1 MPTFSYNATTLTG
14 DSVAGTKK
22 AKTESA
28 LRESL
33 AADGLTVR
41 GVSEKRSIWQF
52 EITKSKV
59 PPTELMHFSRQ
70 LGAFVRA
77 GIPILDAIDI
87 IAMDAGN
94 KTLKE
99 ALNAVGEDIRSG
111 LPLSAA
117 ATKHPNVFPEFY
129 VRTLRSAELTGKLDS
144 VLTQLSTYIE
154 RDEDAKRKIRAAMV
168 YPSIVFG
175 MSIVTVVVL
184 MVFVLPRFRTF
195 FESFDATLPL
205 PTRILL
211 GVGDFV
217 SQWWMVGLAALA
229 GITMLL
235 LASVRTER
243 GRYTRDAIL
252 LRLPLVGNIVRYA
265 VIERFC
271 RVLSS
276 LMQAA
281 VAIPEAMEVAS
292 SGTSNRVYEKALKQ
306 ARLEMLEG
314 HGMARPVA
322 DTKLFP
328 NAVTQMVR
336 VGEETGTLD
345 QQLQTAAEFFDVE
358 LEYKIKKF
366 TTMIEPTVICL
377 MGAIVGFV
385 AISLVM
391 AMYGIF
397 DQVEI

>member
-1 MPTFSYNATTLTG
+1 MSDNSTSRLQR
-14 DSVAGTKK
+14 V
-22 AKTESA
+22 
-28 LRESL
+28 LH
-33 AADGLTVR
+33 
-41 GVSEKRSIWQF
+41 F

-59 PPTELMHFSRQ
+59 KPTELMHFSRQ
-70 LGAFVRA
+70 LGAFIKA

-87 IAMDAGN
+87 IASDAGD
-94 KTLKE
+94 KTLRA
-99 ALNAVGEDIRSG
+99 ALNTIAEDIRGG

-117 ATKHPNVFPEFY
+117 AAKHPNVFPEFY
-129 VRTLRSAELTGKLDS
+129 VRTLHSAELTGRLDS
-144 VLTQLSTYIE
+144 VLNQLSLYIE

-184 MVFVLPRFRTF
+184 MVFVLPRFQTF
-195 FESFDATLPL
+195 FDSFNAKLPL
-205 PTRILL
+205 STRILL
-211 GVGDFV
+211 GIGNFIGT
-217 SQWWMVGLAALA
+217 WWIVGLASLVGLA
-229 GITMLL
+229 VLL
-235 LASVRTER
+235 FGFLRTER
-243 GRYTRDAIL
+243 GRYTRDAVL
-252 LRLPLVGNIVRYA
+252 LKLPLIGDIVRYA

-281 VAIPEAMEVAS
+281 VAVPDAMEVAS
-292 SGTSNRVYEKALKQ
+292 AGTSNRVYEKALGK
-306 ARLEMLEG
+306 ARNEMLEG

-322 DTKLFP
+322 NTKLFP

-345 QQLQTAAEFFDVE
+345 AQLETAAEFYDVE

-366 TTMIEPTVICL
+366 TTMIEPLVITF
-377 MGAIVGFV
+377 MGGIVGFV
-385 AISLVM
+385 AISLVS

-397 DQVEI
+397 NQVKV